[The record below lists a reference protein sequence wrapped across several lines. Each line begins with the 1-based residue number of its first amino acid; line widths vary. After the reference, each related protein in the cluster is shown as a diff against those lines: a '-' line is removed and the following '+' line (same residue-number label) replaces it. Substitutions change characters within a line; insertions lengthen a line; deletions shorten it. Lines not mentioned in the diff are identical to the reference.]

1 MKIEMHGV
9 NIAKLFA
16 FCKIDTQYIS
26 RSCLFFQVLRSM
38 GSRYVGVDNVTCPV
52 IDPNIAP
59 KRCPTNETCCP
70 TGGGG
75 GTEFDCCPQESGVC
89 CGYIFCASQLCSR
102 TLKINTSN
110 TSIVNLKPCDET
122 TQKITTGTTFTAAQ
136 KGMPAT

>member
-1 MKIEMHGV
+1 MHGV

-16 FCKIDTQYIS
+16 FCKIDTQYLS
-26 RSCLFFQVLRSM
+26 RSCLFCQVLRSM
-38 GSRYVGVDNVTCPV
+38 GSRFGGVDNVTCPV

-110 TSIVNLKPCDET
+110 TSLFGV
-122 TQKITTGTTFTAAQ
+122 
-136 KGMPAT
+136 